1 MRWRALFSFAPL
13 AVAGAPLPAL
23 RVAGGGAAAAD
34 DAARIVLYLGL
45 ILAGAW
51 LGGRAAARFGQPR
64 VLGELAAGL
73 VLGNL
78 PLAGIH
84 GLEGLA
90 ADRTVGDLAALGVL
104 VLLFE
109 VGLASTVRDML
120 RVASS
125 AFLVAA
131 LGVAA
136 SFALGWFAARWFLPG
151 AGPYT
156 HVFLGA
162 MLTATS
168 VGVSARVLRDL
179 GRSDAPEARV
189 ILGAAVVDD
198 VLGLVVLAV
207 VSSAAAAAGTGTS
220 PSAEAIFA
228 IFAKALLF
236 LASSLAI
243 GAAMPRGLVRAVRRL
258 GSHALLALGLA
269 LCFFLAWLAGLA
281 GLAPLVGAFAAGV
294 LLVEEAASDGSAEP
308 AGPGLAEL
316 VRPVSSFLA
325 PVFFVS
331 LGAST
336 SLAALA
342 SPEALGL
349 AAALTVAAVLGKQ
362 ACAAGVLAKG
372 VDRFTVG
379 LGMIPRGEVQLVYA
393 NVGLGLAVAGRPV
406 LTPAAHS
413 CAVVVVLATTLVT
426 APALRWRITWVCRG
440 LAAEARRDSAGR

>member
-1 MRWRALFSFAPL
+1 MWHGGFSFGPI

-23 RVAGGGAAAAD
+23 RVASGGGARAG
-34 DAARIVLYLGL
+34 DAAWVILYLAV

-73 VLGNL
+73 FLGNL

-120 RVASS
+120 RVALS

-136 SFALGWFAARWFLPG
+136 SFALGWSAARWLLPS

-168 VGVSARVLRDL
+168 VGISARVLRDL
-179 GRSDAPEARV
+179 GRSNAPEARI

-198 VLGLVVLAV
+198 LLSLLVLAV
-207 VSSAAAAAGTGTS
+207 VSGAAVAAGTATS
-220 PSAEAIFA
+220 PSAGAVSQ

-243 GAAMPRGLVRAVRRL
+243 GAAMPRGLARAVRRL

-269 LCFFLAWLAGLA
+269 LCFFLSWLAGLA

-294 LLVEEAASDGSAEP
+294 LLVEEAASDGSAGP
-308 AGPGLAEL
+308 ASPGLAEL

-349 AAALTVAAVLGKQ
+349 AGALTAAAVLGKQ
-362 ACAAGVLAKG
+362 ACAAGVLAKR
-372 VDRFTVG
+372 VDRFTVA

-393 NVGLGLAVAGRPV
+393 NAGLGLAVAGRPV
-406 LTPAAHS
+406 LTPAAHAA
-413 CAVVVVLATTLVT
+413 AVVVVLATTLVA
-426 APALRWRITWVCRG
+426 APALRWRIARVRRG
-440 LAAEARRDSAGR
+440 FGAEGAP